1 MFTYSKDDLQVIA
14 QNVLDCAKK
23 YGATASETSISEA
36 LGQSV
41 SVRQQ
46 QVEQIEY
53 QQSKSLG
60 VTVYCGQHKGYA
72 STADFG
78 IEAIH
83 DTVKAAIEIA
93 RYTEEDDCS
102 GLADAVLMAKTP
114 VADLSLFH
122 PWNLSVDEAIELAT
136 HCEEAALSVD
146 QRISNT
152 EGASVDTSQRQFVYA
167 NSHGFCAGFPTSR
180 SSIGCSVVAEQNNH
194 MQRDG
199 WFSQARDHQQ
209 LQDIALIG
217 QMAAMR
223 TVRRLGAKPVKTGQ
237 YPVVFEAPV
246 AKSLIG
252 HIIAALSGGN
262 LYRQTSFLVDSL
274 GQKKMSDIIHLSE
287 MPFIPKGLASTP
299 FDAEGVAP
307 CNRTI
312 IGQGVVEGYFLSSY
326 SARKLGVATTANAGG
341 AHNLILKDTAQS
353 LEQILQQ
360 MGTGLLITELIG
372 QGVNLLT
379 GDYSRG
385 AAGFWIENGQI
396 VHPVEEITIAGNLN
410 DMLQDIQ
417 AIGHDALPNQSSHVG
432 SIMIGQMT
440 VAGQ

>member
-1 MFTYSKDDLQVIA
+1 MFTYAKNDLQLIA
-14 QNVLDCAKK
+14 QQVLECAKK
-23 YGATASETSISEA
+23 CGATSAETSVSEA

-46 QVEQIEY
+46 QVEHIEY

-60 VTVYCGQHKGYA
+60 ITVYCGQHKGYA

-78 IEAIH
+78 TDAIQN
-83 DTVKAAIEIA
+83 TVNAAIEIA
-93 RYTEEDDCS
+93 RYTEEDNCS
-102 GLADAVLMAKTP
+102 GLADEALMAKNP
-114 VADLSLFH
+114 IVDLSLFH
-122 PWNLSVDEAIELAT
+122 PWALTVDAAIELAT
-136 HCEEAALSVD
+136 CCEKVALD
-146 QRISNT
+146 FDPRIMNSD
-152 EGASVDTSQRQFVYA
+152 GASVDASQRQFVYA

-180 SSIGCSVVAEQNNH
+180 SSVGCAVVAESDGA

-199 WFSQARDHQQ
+199 WYSQARDY
-209 LQDIALIG
+209 QDLLDIVLIG
-217 QMAAMR
+217 QTAATR
-223 TVRRLGAKPVKTGQ
+223 TVRRLGAKPIKTGQ

-252 HIIAALSGGN
+252 HVVSALSGGN
-262 LYRQTSFLVDSL
+262 LYRQTSFLIDSL
-274 GQKKMSDIIHLSE
+274 GQSKMSDRVHLSE
-287 MPFIPKGLASTP
+287 MPFVPKGLASTP
-299 FDAEGVAP
+299 FDAEGVMP
-307 CNRTI
+307 QNRII

-326 SARKLGVATTANAGG
+326 SARKLGMQTTANAGG

-353 LEQILQQ
+353 LAQILAQ
-360 MGTGLLITELIG
+360 MDTGLLVTELIG
-372 QGVNLLT
+372 HGVNLLT

-385 AAGFWIENGQI
+385 AAGFWVEKGQI

-417 AIGHDALPNQSSHVG
+417 AIGTDALPNQALHVG
-432 SIMIGQMT
+432 SILVGQMT